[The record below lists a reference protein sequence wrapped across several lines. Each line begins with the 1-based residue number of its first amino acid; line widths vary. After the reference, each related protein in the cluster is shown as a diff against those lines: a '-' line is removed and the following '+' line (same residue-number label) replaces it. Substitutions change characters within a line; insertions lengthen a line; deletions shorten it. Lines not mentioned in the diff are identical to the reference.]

1 MARWTRSG
9 LVFAGGLLA
18 GMLVVNIV
26 NIIGYWHGGMPGGE
40 IVGLLMIPLLL
51 YAGCII
57 GQERKQPKTYQRGYR
72 KGYQVASSRP
82 ISPVN
87 QAIKPRLNAAD
98 GGHKPT
104 SNAE

>member
-9 LVFAGGLLA
+9 PVFAGGLLA

-72 KGYQVASSRP
+72 KGYQDGVDVAGNALHHVNCRHQ
-82 ISPVN
+82 IQPVN
-87 QAIKPRLNAAD
+87 HDSTGQ
-98 GGHKPT
+98 
-104 SNAE
+104 

>member
-82 ISPVN
+82 ISPGLPVH
-87 QAIKPRLNAAD
+87 AVLY
-98 GGHKPT
+98 T
-104 SNAE
+104 E

>member
-40 IVGLLMIPLLL
+40 IVGLLMIPLLM

-72 KGYQVASSRP
+72 KGYQEASSHS

-87 QAIKPRLNAAD
+87 HDSTGQ
-98 GGHKPT
+98 
-104 SNAE
+104 

>member
-1 MARWTRSG
+1 
-9 LVFAGGLLA
+9 
-18 GMLVVNIV
+18 
-26 NIIGYWHGGMPGGE
+26 MPGGE

-87 QAIKPRLNAAD
+87 HDSTGQ
-98 GGHKPT
+98 
-104 SNAE
+104 

>member
-82 ISPVN
+82 ISLLIMIVRGNKAP
-87 QAIKPRLNAAD
+87 P
-98 GGHKPT
+98 
-104 SNAE
+104 

>member
-51 YAGCII
+51 YAGSII
-57 GQERKQPKTYQRGYR
+57 GRS
-72 KGYQVASSRP
+72 ASSPRP
-82 ISPVN
+82 IRE
-87 QAIKPRLNAAD
+87 AIARGIRWRPAALYPLLIMIVR
-98 GGHKPT
+98 GNKAPP
-104 SNAE
+104 

>member
-57 GQERKQPKTYQRGYR
+57 CLLYT
-72 KGYQVASSRP
+72 SD
-82 ISPVN
+82 
-87 QAIKPRLNAAD
+87 AAD
-98 GGHKPT
+98 
-104 SNAE
+104 EL

>member
-1 MARWTRSG
+1 MDTIRAG
-9 LVFAGGLLA
+9 FAGGLLA

-51 YAGCII
+51 YAGSII

-87 QAIKPRLNAAD
+87 HDSTGQ
-98 GGHKPT
+98 
-104 SNAE
+104 

>member
-1 MARWTRSG
+1 MDTIR

-51 YAGCII
+51 YAGSII

-72 KGYQVASSRP
+72 KGYQVASSALYPLLIMIVRGNKAP
-82 ISPVN
+82 P
-87 QAIKPRLNAAD
+87 
-98 GGHKPT
+98 
-104 SNAE
+104 

>member
-40 IVGLLMIPLLL
+40 IVGLLMIPCCCMQ
-51 YAGCII
+51 G
-57 GQERKQPKTYQRGYR
+57 
-72 KGYQVASSRP
+72 ASSGRSASSPRP
-82 ISPVN
+82 IRE
-87 QAIKPRLNAAD
+87 AIARGIRWRPA
-98 GGHKPT
+98 PYIPC
-104 SNAE
+104 

>member
-1 MARWTRSG
+1 
-9 LVFAGGLLA
+9 
-18 GMLVVNIV
+18 MLVVNIV

-51 YAGCII
+51 YAGSII

-87 QAIKPRLNAAD
+87 HDSTGQ
-98 GGHKPT
+98 
-104 SNAE
+104 

>member
-18 GMLVVNIV
+18 GMAVINLVNIM
-26 NIIGYWHGGMPGGE
+26 GYCRHGLTGGE
-40 IVGLLMIPLLL
+40 AVMLLMIPLLL

-72 KGYQVASSRP
+72 KGYQAASSRP

-87 QAIKPRLNAAD
+87 HDSTGQ
-98 GGHKPT
+98 
-104 SNAE
+104 